1 MNHGKDEESVNC
13 IVEPLHT
20 TTLWVSIKGIASAP
34 IHICIDIQTS
44 SCEMGVNEQKWKQNW
59 NVIWNISRKKVVK
72 PEIFRPSIVFLQ
84 EQHRVMFSCHW
95 TCRKLLTLS
104 LRRVHVNG
112 RIIELHWYKYR
123 IDSSAVIL
131 EWITFVSSGKSTET
145 WSWKKAAVLCS
156 HMRSHGRKRREKAF
170 CNIEQTNNVL
180 LQSVTCLLSLVH
192 NIYHCD
198 VCVGTT
204 SSSPIPHLNWKYM
217 RSAYHGSAKASTATS
232 TCSHFPLFCSCCAS
246 LLTFNPIVVSSTHAF
261 NGAAWVKESCWVF
274 YDFVYIIRR
283 RFFTSEDFWR
293 SSD

>member
-1 MNHGKDEESVNC
+1 
-13 IVEPLHT
+13 
-20 TTLWVSIKGIASAP
+20 
-34 IHICIDIQTS
+34 
-44 SCEMGVNEQKWKQNW
+44 MGVNEQKWKQNW

-156 HMRSHGRKRREKAF
+156 HMRSHERKRREKSILQHWA
-170 CNIEQTNNVL
+170 NEQRTFAI
-180 LQSVTCLLSLVH
+180 S
-192 NIYHCD
+192 Y
-198 VCVGTT
+198 
-204 SSSPIPHLNWKYM
+204 
-217 RSAYHGSAKASTATS
+217 
-232 TCSHFPLFCSCCAS
+232 
-246 LLTFNPIVVSSTHAF
+246 LLTFTRTQHLPLRCMCRHDIVVSNSTSKLKVHAQR
-261 NGAAWVKESCWVF
+261 
-274 YDFVYIIRR
+274 IP
-283 RFFTSEDFWR
+283 RFS
-293 SSD
+293 

>member
-145 WSWKKAAVLCS
+145 WSWKKLPCFAVICV
-156 HMRSHGRKRREKAF
+156 HMEGKEEKKHFATLSKRTTYF
-170 CNIEQTNNVL
+170 CNQL
-180 LQSVTCLLSLVH
+180 LAYFHS
-192 NIYHCD
+192 Y
-198 VCVGTT
+198 TT
-204 SSSPIPHLNWKYM
+204 FTIAMYV
-217 RSAYHGSAKASTATS
+217 SARH
-232 TCSHFPLFCSCCAS
+232 HRLQFH
-246 LLTFNPIVVSSTHAF
+246 I
-261 NGAAWVKESCWVF
+261 
-274 YDFVYIIRR
+274 
-283 RFFTSEDFWR
+283 
-293 SSD
+293 